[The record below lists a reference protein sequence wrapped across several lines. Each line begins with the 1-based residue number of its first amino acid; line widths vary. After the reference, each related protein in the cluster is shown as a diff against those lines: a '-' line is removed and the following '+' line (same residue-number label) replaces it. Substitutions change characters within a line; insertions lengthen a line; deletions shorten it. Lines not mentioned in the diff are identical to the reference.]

1 MIAEI
6 SARHRT
12 TDLFLQI
19 AHQMTGRAE
28 IKKPRGSFLS
38 PILRKL
44 RANKA

>member
-1 MIAEI
+1 MIAEV

-19 AHQMTGRAE
+19 AHRMTGRSE
-28 IKKPRGSFLS
+28 VKKPRSSFLS

-44 RANKA
+44 RA